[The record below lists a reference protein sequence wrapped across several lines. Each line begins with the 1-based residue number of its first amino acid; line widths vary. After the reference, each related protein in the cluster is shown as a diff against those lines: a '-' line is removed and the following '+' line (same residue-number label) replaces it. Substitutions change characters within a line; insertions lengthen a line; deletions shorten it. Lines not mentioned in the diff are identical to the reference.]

1 MEAITEH
8 QGDVGG
14 VRLYWTEA
22 GSGAPVI
29 LLHGFPESSRA
40 WRRQLPALA
49 AAGFRAIAP
58 DMRGYGR
65 SDKPRGIQAYAVE
78 RLVEDV
84 VGLVR
89 AAGAERVRLV
99 GHDWGGV
106 VAWYVA
112 MWHPEI
118 VERLVIINAP
128 HPAIFRRELRKGDQ
142 LARSWY
148 VGFFQLPRIPE
159 WAIGRR
165 GFAVL
170 ERIFRHDPL
179 RPGAY
184 TDDDIRGYKEDAAR
198 PGALTAMLNYYRAT
212 RFSRPASVPVRAP
225 TLLVWGVHDR
235 ALSERNT
242 VGLERWVPD
251 LRIERIDASHWVMAD
266 APDRLNEL
274 LVGFLRG

>member
-1 MEAITEH
+1 MQAITEH
-8 QGDVGG
+8 QGDVGE
-14 VRLYWTEA
+14 VRLHWMEA
-22 GSGAPVI
+22 GSGPPVI

-49 AAGFRAIAP
+49 DAGFRAVAP

-65 SDKPRGIQAYAVE
+65 SDRPRGIRAYAVE
-78 RLVEDV
+78 RLVADV
-84 VGLVR
+84 VGLVK
-89 AAGAERVRLV
+89 AVGAERVRLV

-118 VERLVIINAP
+118 VERLVIVNAP
-128 HPAIFRRELRKGDQ
+128 HPAIFRRELRRPDQ
-142 LARSWY
+142 LTRSWY

-159 WAIGRR
+159 WAIRR
-165 GFAVL
+165 RDFAVL
-170 ERIFRHDPL
+170 KRIFRHDPL

-184 TDDDIRGYKEDAAR
+184 TDDDIRAYKDAAAR

-212 RFSRPASVPVRAP
+212 RFSRPASVPIPAP
-225 TLLVWGVHDR
+225 TLVVWGIHDR

-242 VGLERWVPD
+242 VGLDKWVPD
-251 LRIERIDASHWVMAD
+251 LRIERVESSHWVMAD

-274 LVGFLRG
+274 LAGFLR

>member
-1 MEAITEH
+1 
-8 QGDVGG
+8 
-14 VRLYWTEA
+14 
-22 GSGAPVI
+22 
-29 LLHGFPESSRA
+29 
-40 WRRQLPALA
+40 
-49 AAGFRAIAP
+49 
-58 DMRGYGR
+58 
-65 SDKPRGIQAYAVE
+65 
-78 RLVEDV
+78 
-84 VGLVR
+84 
-89 AAGAERVRLV
+89 
-99 GHDWGGV
+99 
-106 VAWYVA
+106 

-159 WAIGRR
+159 WAIRRR

-170 ERIFRHDPL
+170 ERIFRRDPL